1 MLQLKA
7 LAIVVQYL
15 MQRLALIVF
24 ACASLIILCATIA
37 ASFGMLPW
45 IQVNLRWDGQTV
57 PNAGMFVQIGITI
70 FAVGICFFLPS
81 NSRIIQL
88 DNSHRQFSI
97 GMSDVSRAYGA
108 VHAAD
113 RGDAFRLSNEFDS
126 VRERLIYLRDHPEL
140 SPLEPA
146 VLEVAAQMSHI
157 SKELAEV
164 YSNDRVARARGFL
177 EQRQFELQQFNDRLG
192 QAKIV
197 STELKHWHHEIELEE
212 SVAAAQLD
220 RLREELKDVLP
231 ELELETVVRADNTAV
246 GLTPKAAE

>member
-1 MLQLKA
+1 
-7 LAIVVQYL
+7 
-15 MQRLALIVF
+15 
-24 ACASLIILCATIA
+24 
-37 ASFGMLPW
+37 
-45 IQVNLRWDGQTV
+45 
-57 PNAGMFVQIGITI
+57 
-70 FAVGICFFLPS
+70 
-81 NSRIIQL
+81 
-88 DNSHRQFSI
+88 
-97 GMSDVSRAYGA
+97 MSDVSRAYGA

-146 VLEVAAQMSHI
+146 VLEEAAQMSHI

-231 ELELETVVRADNTAV
+231 ELGLETVVRADNTAV
-246 GLTPKAAE
+246 ELTPKAAE

>member
-1 MLQLKA
+1 M
-7 LAIVVQYL
+7 
-15 MQRLALIVF
+15 
-24 ACASLIILCATIA
+24 
-37 ASFGMLPW
+37 
-45 IQVNLRWDGQTV
+45 NLRLDGQSV

-70 FAVGICFFLPS
+70 LAVGIFFFLPS

-88 DNSHRQFSI
+88 EKSHRQFSI
-97 GMSDVSRAYGA
+97 GMSNVSRVYGA
-108 VHAAD
+108 IHTAD
-113 RGDAFRLSNEFDS
+113 RGDAFSLSNEFDS
-126 VRERLIYLRDHPEL
+126 GHERLIYLRDHQEL

-192 QAKIV
+192 QAKIF
-197 STELKHWHHEIELEE
+197 STELMHWHHEIELKE

-231 ELELETVVRADNTAV
+231 ELGLETVVSADNTV
-246 GLTPKAAE
+246 VELTPKAAK